1 MEPVGAGSAAD
12 PGGQIGSSAMDIPL
26 SPTTPQAPDSHPHA
40 HQLINWE
47 RFGALA
53 ARGNHTAEG
62 SSDRRPTLTHK
73 TAVPDLRPFGCP
85 PQVRSPGRPPQ
96 NTSKCVNREVRPS
109 KPALLLR
116 FNPGTTRTHLRRRF
130 CVGEWRGGGGG
141 DFVRH
146 VRQTS
151 PERLGRGGGAVGW
164 GGSDAG
170 KRLLRCSLTPQ
181 IIAAL
186 RP

>member
-1 MEPVGAGSAAD
+1 MWSRSALVVQRT
-12 PGGQIGSSAMDIPL
+12 PGGRLGVVRWTSH
-26 SPTTPQAPDSHPHA
+26 SHPRHRNPPTVTRA
-40 HQLINWE
+40 PINGE

-53 ARGNHTAEG
+53 ARGHHAAEG

-73 TAVPDLRPFGCP
+73 TAVPDLRPFGYP
-85 PQVRSPGRPPQ
+85 PQARSPGRPPQ

-116 FNPGTTRTHLRRRF
+116 FNPGTTHTHLRRRF
-130 CVGEWRGGGGG
+130 CVGGGGG

-151 PERLGRGGGAVGW
+151 HERLGGLWGGGAQMQAKGC
-164 GGSDAG
+164 SDVA
-170 KRLLRCSLTPQ
+170 
-181 IIAAL
+181 
-186 RP
+186 